1 MTAATDDLL
10 DTLAA
15 MIDAFVW
22 QTSGPRV
29 AALAVLGQPAVAQA
43 LDAADKLHA
52 IRQLHQPRTWAGS
65 DVTVCNHC
73 NAAYPCP
80 APWPGNTIAAPIR
93 AGERYEDHS

>member
-10 DTLAA
+10 DTLAHV
-15 MIDAFVW
+15 IDAMVYRGGFE
-22 QTSGPRV
+22 GPRV

-80 APWPGNTIAAPIR
+80 TMEALT
-93 AGERYEDHS
+93 